1 MSAFTQVF
9 PHPFTSTQASASCS
23 TISRATFH
31 AARRCASPPREGSL
45 DVTWAE
51 SLVRNFETSAGGRE
65 EGCVRGLDVRRRN
78 AREGCEGRRAV
89 RSVMDGMV
97 DAGMTLVNPL
107 GARGQGRWK
116 SQRRN
121 SSCLAARVSI
131 ARKRKRKR
139 AHRPGG
145 QSTFLLLD
153 ILVVVVAMPPCHTTA
168 PPPNPIMAPQPAPA
182 RSNTAPRAK
191 PNLFMPNKRKA
202 ARPVAASSAS
212 TPADAA
218 GPSVQT
224 PPTLR
229 ALGKQRAPLDRS
241 MARSASP
248 AVQASIGSVDD
259 VDLSGR
265 PFSEY
270 EIVSLGVPPAVELT
284 NGVNM
289 GADFNVVR
297 LYQLNPAN
305 PPPNL
310 ADPRAEIYF
319 NRQNPNDR
327 PFAAPQLDAEKE
339 AKRLAREELKKPV
352 QNGPNGEWRVPVV
365 DRDLVHQ
372 VDQRT
377 GEKMWRVVQ
386 DPSLVAPEATKAD
399 KKEGAAGGSR
409 FDRKRRGGG
418 GGGRGRGD
426 DRGGKVFQRT
436 GNFKDSEASARNHQ
450 ELNREKLPLVIQ
462 GAFPNPAYRPNE
474 PDRTDSRGHPIPPT
488 VEQKWVGK
496 HQQTENEW
504 WAALMFENGAGGQR
518 VSLKVIDREYKFE
531 PHRHINVP
539 TTSYDAGQLV
549 SHEG

>member
-1 MSAFTQVF
+1 
-9 PHPFTSTQASASCS
+9 
-23 TISRATFH
+23 
-31 AARRCASPPREGSL
+31 
-45 DVTWAE
+45 
-51 SLVRNFETSAGGRE
+51 
-65 EGCVRGLDVRRRN
+65 
-78 AREGCEGRRAV
+78 
-89 RSVMDGMV
+89 
-97 DAGMTLVNPL
+97 
-107 GARGQGRWK
+107 
-116 SQRRN
+116 
-121 SSCLAARVSI
+121 
-131 ARKRKRKR
+131 
-139 AHRPGG
+139 
-145 QSTFLLLD
+145 
-153 ILVVVVAMPPCHTTA
+153 
-168 PPPNPIMAPQPAPA
+168 
-182 RSNTAPRAK
+182 
-191 PNLFMPNKRKA
+191 MPNKRKA
-202 ARPVAASSAS
+202 GRPVPPSSAS
-212 TPADAA
+212 ASASASTSTPAA
-218 GPSVQT
+218 GPSASAPT
-224 PPTLR
+224 PTLR
-229 ALGKQRAPLDRS
+229 ALGKQRAAPGVDRPADRS
-241 MARSASP
+241 AAP
-248 AVQASIGSVDD
+248 AVQASTGSGSVDD
-259 VDLSGR
+259 IDLAGR

-339 AKRLAREELKKPV
+339 AKRLAREELKKPI

-386 DPSLVAPEATKAD
+386 DPSLVAPEARKAE
-399 KKEGAAGGSR
+399 KREGGGPGGSR
-409 FDRKRRGGG
+409 FERKRRGGG
-418 GGGRGRGD
+418 FGGGRGGRGD
-426 DRGGKVFQRT
+426 DRGSKVFQRT

-474 PDRTDSRGHPIPPT
+474 PDRTDSRGRPIPPT

-549 SHEG
+549 SHTWGQCLGSG